1 MNEKQHALQ
10 WEAGIPLVTN
20 PFIWADLAKGLGI
33 SWIVFIALATGILW
47 DESWAER
54 WPAWGVVTLCH
65 LFVAALFA
73 TVCLFIFR
81 NRFAARFTL
90 TSKGALYESGRLAAK
105 AATAGLAA
113 GLLAR
118 NPGLAGA
125 SLLASTQNSLMLP
138 WREVKKCTRF
148 PRRQVI
154 TLSNGWRPVLRLYC
168 PDQAIYQQA
177 LDYVNART
185 GETAGNVDKHK
196 QIREKLQ

>member
-1 MNEKQHALQ
+1 MNEEPHVLQ
-10 WEAGIPLVTN
+10 WEAGISLVTN
-20 PFIWADLAKGLGI
+20 PFIWADLVKGLGL

-73 TVCLFIFR
+73 AVCVVVFR
-81 NRFAARFTL
+81 NRFATRFTL
-90 TSKGALYESGRLAAK
+90 TSKGALYESGRLASK
-105 AATAGLAA
+105 AATAGVVA
-113 GLLAR
+113 GLLAL

-138 WREVKKCTRF
+138 WREVKKCTCF

-154 TLSNGWRPVLRLYC
+154 TLSNFWRPVLRLYC
-168 PDQAIYQQA
+168 PDEATYQQA
-177 LDYVNART
+177 LDYLTAHMGGGT
-185 GETAGNVDKHK
+185 GDFKKG
-196 QIREKLQ
+196 